1 MATLAAESDLPEA
14 DKPKDRDDA
23 DLIGRLLTQFDIVSS
38 PQIAQRASSLQAR
51 RFVDIPGAQ
60 WEGEWGEQ
68 FENSIK
74 PEVDKIT
81 KGLDKLIGD
90 YRDNRIMVD
99 FRAADDKASEK
110 TAETMDGI
118 YRADSYHFKAQQAF
132 DNAFDEAS
140 KGGFGA
146 WRLTTDYADPY
157 DKDSDAQRIN
167 PGMVINDADQCVFF
181 DPDSKLY
188 DKSDAK
194 FCYILTAYTVEGF
207 RKVWGDDGLTSWPDN
222 QWKLYYEW
230 YAPDIVKVAEY
241 YEVEDREED
250 LLVFTHRITDDEQRW
265 WKDELESGDI
275 SNLRAQGYKMATRK
289 VRRKRVHK
297 YILSGGEVLKD
308 CGFIA
313 GTEIPVVPV
322 YYKRSYTDNQER
334 WRGYVQKRMDIQRV
348 LNAKFG
354 SLSEVDATTPFE
366 VPILTP
372 EQVQGHEN
380 AWAAGNIERHPYRLV
395 NPVTNPDGTQT
406 TLGPIGTLS
415 PPQVPPVSGLLLQM
429 ALSEFGDEDQ
439 NADEIKANTSHE
451 AMELA
456 ATRIDAKS
464 GIPLDNMRQSMQR
477 GGEIYAAMMR
487 DVYCEPGRKVDTLS
501 PDGSDGKATLH
512 QPAINDN
519 GAYEIINDF
528 AQGKYKVIS
537 DVTEATSTKK
547 DKTVRA
553 CLSGAEVATG
563 AGDQELS
570 RAFIYTAAANM
581 DGEGMSDLQDW
592 IRQRMLQLGLAKPTP
607 EEAQALA
614 QAAQN
619 QQPDPTAQALQ
630 AQAADL
636 MASAQLKGAQAEKAK
651 ADTGQS
657 VAATILKLAQ
667 ASELGAPVEAPPVD
681 DGLESASKIMALHH
695 QQAQTEAVRSDTENK
710 RIRTGAEIEAMRR
723 ANDNKAAA

>member
-1 MATLAAESDLPEA
+1 MIPAKRDLPVAMKAGGE
-14 DKPKDRDDA
+14 DV
-23 DLIGRLLTQFDIVSS
+23 LERLLFQFDTISS
-38 PQIAQRASSLQAR
+38 PQIPQRALSLQAR

-110 TAETMDGI
+110 TAETIDGI
-118 YRADSYHFKAQQAF
+118 YRADCYHFKSQQAF

-194 FCYILTAYTVEGF
+194 YCYILTAYTVAGF
-207 RKVWGDDGLTSWPDN
+207 EKAWGTNRITTFPDN
-222 QWKLYYEW
+222 QWKLFYEW

-241 YEVEDREED
+241 YEVEDKEEP
-250 LLVFTHRITDDEQRW
+250 LLVFTHLITDDEQRW
-265 WKDELESGDI
+265 WKDELEDEDI
-275 SNLRAQGYKMATRK
+275 VELKAQGYKMATRK

-297 YILSGGEVLKD
+297 YILSGAEVLKD
-308 CGFIA
+308 CGYIA

-334 WRGYVQKRMDIQRV
+334 WRGFVQKRMDSQRIY
-348 LNAKFG
+348 NAKVG
-354 SLSEVDATTPFE
+354 KLSEVDALTPNE

-372 EQVQGHEN
+372 EQVQGHEDN
-380 AWAAGNIERHPYRLV
+380 WANGNIDRHPYRLV
-395 NPVTNPDGTQT
+395 NPVTNPDGTLTAQ
-406 TLGPIGTLS
+406 GPIGTLS
-415 PPQVPPVSGLLLQM
+415 PPQLAPVTAALLQI
-429 ALSEFGDEDQ
+429 ASTDLTDEDQ
-439 NADEIKANTSHE
+439 NADEIRSNTSHE

-477 GGEIYAAMMR
+477 GGEIYQAMMR
-487 DVYCEPGRKVDTLS
+487 DVYCEPGRRVDTQTAE
-501 PDGSDGKATLH
+501 GNDGKATLH
-512 QPAINDN
+512 QGVTNDA
-519 GAYEIINDF
+519 GVYEIINDF

-553 CLSGAEVATG
+553 CLNGAEVATG

-607 EEAQALA
+607 EEAQAMA
-614 QAAQN
+614 QAAEG
-619 QQPDPTAQALQ
+619 QQPDPTQIALLAQAKDLN
-630 AQAADL
+630 AAAD
-636 MASAQLKGAQAEKAK
+636 LKGAQAKKAE

-667 ASELGAPVEAPPVD
+667 ASELGGPVSAPEVPS
-681 DGLESASKIMALHH
+681 GLESASQLLDLEHK
-695 QQAQTEAVRSDTENK
+695 QAQTESVRSEMQN
-710 RIRTGAEIEAMRR
+710 RRLRTGAEIEAMRR
-723 ANDNKAAA
+723 QSNDNQQAA